1 MRRSNKSRQL
11 GFTLL
16 EMLIAMAVF
25 AVMSVVAYQG
35 LRAVLNADF
44 ITREQGQQLAD
55 LQVTLSVLERD
66 LAQVVDVTVR
76 DEFGDPLPP
85 LRLRPG
91 AEEHLLEL
99 VRAGAGGDQRL
110 RRSAWQITDRGL
122 ERRLWPG
129 VDIVDAESM
138 RVRSFA
144 ELADEHRLL
153 GANSGFVFIV
163 RTPSGL
169 ERVDAWPL
177 ADADPEAGGLPVA
190 VEVVLDLPGLG
201 EIRRMMAVGL

>member
-1 MRRSNKSRQL
+1 RVRVAMTQRRGGEGR
-11 GFTLL
+11 FTLL

-25 AVMSVVAYQG
+25 AVMSLVAYQG
-35 LRAVLNADF
+35 LRAVLNADHV
-44 ITREQGQQLAD
+44 TREQAQRLAD

-91 AEEHLLEL
+91 ADEHLLEL

-138 RVRSFA
+138 RVRPFA
-144 ELADEHRLL
+144 ELADEERLL
-153 GANSGFVFIV
+153 GADSGFVFIV

-177 ADADPEAGGLPVA
+177 PDADPQAGG
-190 VEVVLDLPGLG
+190 
-201 EIRRMMAVGL
+201 